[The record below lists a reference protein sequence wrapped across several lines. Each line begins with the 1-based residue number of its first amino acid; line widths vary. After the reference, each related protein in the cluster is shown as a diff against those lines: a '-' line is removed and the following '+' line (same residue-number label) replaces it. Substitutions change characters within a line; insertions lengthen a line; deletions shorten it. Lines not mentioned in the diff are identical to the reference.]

1 MWAGKQHMSHCLAV
15 CSVVKRIIILM
26 SFFFSF
32 RSMLYSNSPCI
43 ELLEGCIN
51 SKVSEIVCVQRLMES
66 RPRAYD
72 VHPHFWSQVI
82 HVRAFITHPVFKNSA
97 LIQNHRIVWVGTLK
111 AIQFIARGKFSNI
124 LLVKLDVL
132 GSCKNVVVTYQ
143 IAFWKSW

>member
-32 RSMLYSNSPCI
+32 RSMCNSPCI

-51 SKVSEIVCVQRLMES
+51 SKVSEIVCEQRLMES

-72 VHPHFWSQVI
+72 VHLYF
-82 HVRAFITHPVFKNSA
+82 
-97 LIQNHRIVWVGTLK
+97 
-111 AIQFIARGKFSNI
+111 
-124 LLVKLDVL
+124 
-132 GSCKNVVVTYQ
+132 
-143 IAFWKSW
+143 